1 MCSLTLPTWMAL
13 LQEANRTTDK
23 WKDECSSWKHKYHLL
38 YREYQHIL
46 RARLCES
53 CRAVEEGELCPDCS
67 QPPWTRS
74 T

>member
-1 MCSLTLPTWMAL
+1 MCSLTLPTWMTL
-13 LQEANRTTDK
+13 LQEANRETDK
-23 WKDECSSWKHKYHLL
+23 WKDECSYWKHKYHLL

-46 RARLCES
+46 RAR
-53 CRAVEEGELCPDCS
+53 RAVEDGELCPDCS